1 MKKYRIRD
9 WEKWFE
15 NNRSKS
21 VENLRWVPIPNK
33 HDGENFIT
41 IIRSKHG
48 SEIYAAWVLMVQ
60 VASKCQ
66 PRGSLLRGNG
76 QPHTPATLSL
86 KTNAPEIWFKLA
98 FDFLEEHTDW
108 LDIQEVADGCQPT
121 VSQVPSNGIEVPR
134 KKEENEEKEYIEEND
149 QECSS
154 IASSIHQAYMA
165 RIGKWFGRRESTK
178 WSDKEIKSLK
188 SVVKL
193 NTTEEDLSVLEAMY
207 LSNYKYK
214 RKDIVTL
221 LNNWN
226 GEIDRARELAQS
238 NPLIKQDTT
247 KEERLHNLFA
257 MSIQ

>member
-1 MKKYRIRD
+1 
-9 WEKWFE
+9 
-15 NNRSKS
+15 
-21 VENLRWVPIPNK
+21 VPIPNK

-108 LDIQEVADGCQPT
+108 LDIQEVADGCQST

-134 KKEENEEKEYIEEND
+134 KKEENEEKEYIEGND